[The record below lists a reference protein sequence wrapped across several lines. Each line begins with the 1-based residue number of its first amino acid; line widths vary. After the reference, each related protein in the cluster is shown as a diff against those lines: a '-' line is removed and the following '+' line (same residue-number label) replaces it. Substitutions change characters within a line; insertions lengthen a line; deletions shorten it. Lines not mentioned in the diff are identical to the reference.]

1 MKKMVSIDNGEYG
14 VIVAV
19 AIDNQL
25 SVGTFTGDHYD
36 LNNLAEPISV
46 KIIRPKKSNRPKPE
60 NNFIAYRDGEGK
72 LGGRYPVYFIGEKI
86 TDINIA
92 PSFEIAATWAVN
104 KTLGTNYRY
113 SGIRFLNDLII

>member
-1 MKKMVSIDNGEYG
+1 MVSIDNGEYG

-46 KIIRPKKSNRPKPE
+46 KIIRPKNQTAQSQKIIS
-60 NNFIAYRDGEGK
+60 
-72 LGGRYPVYFIGEKI
+72 LHIGMAK
-86 TDINIA
+86 
-92 PSFEIAATWAVN
+92 VN
-104 KTLGTNYRY
+104 
-113 SGIRFLNDLII
+113 